1 MKQHKKSMSDTSNLT
16 YRDLAIEYFLEV
28 FKLVDQVMKDNK
40 APFYLIGVN
49 ATDIQLLK
57 EKIKPSRGT
66 KDIDFA
72 VMVPSFSIY
81 NKIKEDLTT
90 HGFNPTKDIYTLYH
104 QKFNVA
110 IDLLPFGEIE
120 ENDTINFTERS
131 VDLVVLGFKET
142 LEEAKRIS
150 IDDNFSVQVPPLH
163 GMIILKLIAWS
174 DRPEHRATD
183 LEDIYRI
190 VKHYYDAEIDEVFEE
205 HYDLLDASP
214 IDEKMV
220 AARIMG
226 RKIAIVLT
234 KSDKLKDRILKVLKE
249 NTSDPVKSAIA
260 KHWAS
265 KFDLDVEYAT
275 DILIEIKKGIE
286 ETK

>member
-1 MKQHKKSMSDTSNLT
+1 MSDTSNLT
-16 YRDLAIEYFLEV
+16 YRDLAIEHFLEV

-49 ATDIQLLK
+49 ATDLQLLK

-81 NKIKEDLTT
+81 NKIKEDLST
-90 HGFNPTKDIYTLYH
+90 HGFNQAKDIYTLYH
-104 QKFNVA
+104 PTFNVA

-120 ENDTINFTERS
+120 EKDTIKFTERS

-142 LEEAKRIS
+142 LEEAKTIS
-150 IDDNFSVQVPPLH
+150 IDDNVSVQVPPLH

-190 VKHYYDAEIDEVFEE
+190 VKHYYDAEIDAVFEE
-205 HYDLLDASP
+205 HYDLLDTSP

-220 AARIMG
+220 TARIMG
-226 RKIAIVLT
+226 RKIAVVLA

-265 KFDLDVEYAT
+265 KFELDVEYAT
-275 DILIEIKKGIE
+275 DILIEIKKGME
-286 ETK
+286 EAK